1 MQRGRIISAVRL
13 RQSDAIDLPLP
24 KLPRREKG
32 LACMKKERF
41 QFVCNESNEGRDA
54 FVVHEAY
61 REEGR
66 VMSCSTDH
74 VVVLTSDGKNRC
86 WDFQD
91 CTELS
96 RSAEEWPW
104 R

>member
-1 MQRGRIISAVRL
+1 
-13 RQSDAIDLPLP
+13 
-24 KLPRREKG
+24 
-32 LACMKKERF
+32 MKKERF

-54 FVVHEAY
+54 FVVHEAN

-66 VMSCSTDH
+66 VMSCSTNH
-74 VVVLTSDGKNRC
+74 VVVRTSEGKSRC
-86 WDFQD
+86 WDFHD
-91 CTELS
+91 CAELS